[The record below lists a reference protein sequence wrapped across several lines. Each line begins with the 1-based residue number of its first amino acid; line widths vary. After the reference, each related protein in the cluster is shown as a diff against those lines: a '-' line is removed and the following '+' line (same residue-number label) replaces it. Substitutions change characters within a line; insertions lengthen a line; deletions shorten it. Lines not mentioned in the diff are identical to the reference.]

1 MKKYIAYFL
10 VIAPLFLFAQAVT
23 IDANAS
29 ITIGNTA
36 TLEVSGDITNN
47 GELIVEASSTVGSGS
62 LIAKAASNPQI
73 TFRRTLT
80 DSEWTLIGVPL
91 TGETI
96 ADVDDNL
103 LTQNGKSAIGIFS
116 NSDNDYV
123 NYDTGD
129 TSVLTAGK
137 GYQIARSGTG
147 SVDFVGNMVNADH
160 TAAVTAES
168 GTNGNWNLIGNPY
181 PSYLNLTEDSGD
193 ATNNFMTVNESIIA
207 SDSDAIYAW
216 DGSAWDIYNQTTNDV
231 NFIAPGDGFF
241 IYVGSSGNVSFTED
255 MQSSGQ
261 GQGFTGN
268 VVNSDDIGDSDIK
281 TSSPNGGNYTS
292 SSKKSSSLLEFSV
305 TDDTQSSS
313 WTRLYF
319 DYDMTKGLDRGYDAR
334 AMLLSPN
341 KIFTKLLEDHQNVR
355 FGIQALPY
363 DGINN
368 FVIPLGI
375 ITESSALT
383 LEITKN
389 TLDNDFKIYLEDK
402 LLNVF
407 KEIKDKIDLKFVVNG
422 DGSDRFNLHFTDE
435 LIPEFATDSNLRIY
449 KVSENEIKIMG
460 DPAKNYSAEI
470 YDFSGRLI
478 NQVDFQHK
486 INVSDL
492 KKGIKILKIK
502 SDDSVDVIKKFK
514 LN

>member
-1 MKKYIAYFL
+1 MKKYITYFL

-29 ITIGNTA
+29 ITVGNTA
-36 TLEVSGDITNN
+36 TLEVSGAITNN
-47 GELIVEASSTVGSGS
+47 GELIIEASSTVGSGS
-62 LIAKAASNPQI
+62 LIAKAASNPSI

-80 DSEWTLIGVPL
+80 DSEWTLIGVPS
-91 TGETI
+91 TGETV
-96 ADVDDNL
+96 ADVDDAL
-103 LTQNGKSAIGIFS
+103 LTQNGKSAIGYFD
-116 NSDNDYV
+116 NANNDYV
-123 NYDTGD
+123 NYDTNDD
-129 TSVLTAGK
+129 TVLSAGK

-147 SVDFVGNMVNADH
+147 TVDFVGNMVNADH

-168 GTNGNWNLIGNPY
+168 GTNGKWNLVGNPY
-181 PSYLNLTEDSGD
+181 PSYLNLTDDSD
-193 ATNNFMTVNESIIA
+193 SETNNFMTVNESVIESTA
-207 SDSDAIYAW
+207 DAIYAW
-216 DGSAWDIYNQTTNDV
+216 DGSAWDIYNQSTNDV
-231 NFIAPGDGFF
+231 NYIAPGDGFF
-241 IYVGSSGNVSFTED
+241 IYTASSGNVSFTED
-255 MQSSGQ
+255 MQTSGK

-268 VVNSDDIGDSDIK
+268 IANSGDIGDSDIR
-281 TSSPNGGNYTS
+281 TSSPNGGNYSS

-305 TDDTQSSS
+305 IDDTQSSS

-319 DYDMTKGLDRGYDAR
+319 DYNMTKGLDRGYDAR
-334 AMLLSPN
+334 AILLSPN
-341 KIFTKLLEDHQNVR
+341 KIFTKLLEDHQDVK

-368 FVIPLGI
+368 YVIPLGI
-375 ITESSALT
+375 VTESSALT

-407 KEIKDKIDLKFVVNG
+407 KEIKDKIDLKFTVNG

-435 LIPEFATDSNLRIY
+435 LIPEFATDDNLRIF

-460 DPAKNYSAEI
+460 DPTKKYSAEI

-478 NQVDFQHK
+478 NQVFFKHK

-492 KKGIKILKIK
+492 RKGIKILKIK
-502 SDDSVDVIKKFK
+502 SDDNVNVIKKFK